1 MKGRRARNGLLPF
14 LDLLFILLFSMLA
27 MSETRTTTA
36 EEPVRI
42 RLPEVE
48 AGESDDA
55 EDNKTTIVLE
65 IDANSDIRLAGTETI
80 LNGPE
85 ALDAILRTQ
94 LDGSLPEESQIEIHG
109 DTNAHHG
116 TSVALLQHLRKLGFG
131 SVVLLATGGTEG
143 VWK

>member
-1 MKGRRARNGLLPF
+1 MSVRRTRNGLLPF

-27 MSETRTTTA
+27 MSETRTTTS

-48 AGESDDA
+48 AGDSDTASDD
-55 EDNKTTIVLE
+55 KPTIVLE
-65 IDANSDIRLAGTETI
+65 IDAESVIRLFGDDAI
-80 LNGPE
+80 LDGSV
-85 ALDAILRTQ
+85 ALDALLRTQ
-94 LDGSLPEESQIEIHG
+94 LDGHLPEECQIEIHG
-109 DTNAHHG
+109 DTKADHG

>member
-27 MSETRTTTA
+27 MTETRKTTS

-55 EDNKTTIVLE
+55 TNNKTTIVLE
-65 IDANSDIRLAGTETI
+65 IDAESDIRLAGSEAV
-80 LNGPE
+80 LDGPA
-85 ALDAILRTQ
+85 ALDALLRTQ
-94 LDGSLPEESQIEIHG
+94 LKGQLPEECQIEIHG
-109 DTNAHHG
+109 DTKADHG